1 MIEIFQRERLVIWVQ
16 KDTQYTCTL
25 AIFAR
30 VKNWMKMKRK
40 MSRNV
45 QKREKKKGRK
55 RPGVVSI
62 REARVLSMVSE
73 LTSILFNITATF
85 LCRHTVVHRYRVRY
99 VVSRFVLLY
108 RRVDETCRWRTCL
121 PLYVNVYKCIIYVHI
136 HVCRK

>member
-1 MIEIFQRERLVIWVQ
+1 MC
-16 KDTQYTCTL
+16 K
-25 AIFAR
+25 
-30 VKNWMKMKRK
+30 
-40 MSRNV
+40 
-45 QKREKKKGRK
+45 KREKKKGRK

-108 RRVDETCRWRTCL
+108 RRVDETCR
-121 PLYVNVYKCIIYVHI
+121 
-136 HVCRK
+136 